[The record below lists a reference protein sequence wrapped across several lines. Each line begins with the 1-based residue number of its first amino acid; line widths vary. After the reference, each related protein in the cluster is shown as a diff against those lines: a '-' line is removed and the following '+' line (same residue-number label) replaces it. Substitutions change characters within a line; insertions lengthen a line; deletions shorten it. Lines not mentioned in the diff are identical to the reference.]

1 MHFNLSSVYSI
12 ILIVLFSIM
21 NTGNSSAA
29 SIDFDSLE
37 TAKVVN
43 TRFPV
48 VSISADNGEENGP
61 VANLTHK
68 PDDEGSRPIGSIAV
82 DNIRSYPVPE
92 PASMLLVGSGLIV
105 LAGIGRKKF
114 LKKKDR

>member
-1 MHFNLSSVYSI
+1 MQFNLSLVYSI
-12 ILIVLFSIM
+12 ILTVLFSIM
-21 NTGNSSAA
+21 NTGNSIAA
-29 SIDFDSLE
+29 SIDSDSME

-48 VSISADNGEENGP
+48 VSIRADNSEGVDP
-61 VANLTHK
+61 AASLTHK
-68 PDDEGSRPIGSIAV
+68 PADGGSHPAGSIAV

-105 LAGIGRKKF
+105 LAGTGRKKF
-114 LKKKDR
+114 LKKKYR

>member
-1 MHFNLSSVYSI
+1 MQFNLSLVYSI
-12 ILIVLFSIM
+12 ILTVLFSIM
-21 NTGNSSAA
+21 NTGNSGAA

-37 TAKVVN
+37 TAKLVN
-43 TRFPV
+43 TRFQVGP
-48 VSISADNGEENGP
+48 ISADNGEEIDL
-61 VANLTHK
+61 AASLTHK
-68 PDDEGSRPIGSIAV
+68 PGDEGSRPVGSIAV

-114 LKKKDR
+114 LKKKGR